1 MPITDD
7 DLLAAMMD
15 ATPEELDLLVA
26 SLPSDALDMAIGLLG
41 NRDEV
46 TTPTTP
52 AAQAVELD
60 PGFIIRSHLA
70 YLSDR
75 IAQAVAD
82 VEAGEDRRL
91 IVSMPPRHG
100 KSHLGSTY
108 APLWLLRKHPDW
120 KLMLLSHS
128 PNLAASWGRQVR
140 RIVEDKGKHLGISIA
155 PDAKAVTEWE
165 TTQKGSVVSRSVG
178 QALAGLGARVMII
191 DDPVRD
197 AASAASEAF
206 RDAQWTWWQMDA
218 STRLEPPSL
227 VIVIAT
233 RWHEDDLIGRL
244 TSPEHSPDTHQDWEQ
259 IVIPAIANHRPEKGE
274 VDVLDR
280 EPGEPL
286 LSPIVKDDTPDKARK
301 RFATIR
307 STVGAYGWAALYD
320 QKPAPAAGAILSVD
334 WWRFWSTNPAHVTE
348 DGRVRL
354 LDDDMLARGIVIESW
369 DATFKETKDSDY
381 VVGQRWGRVDA
392 NQYLLAQRRDRMS
405 FTKTI
410 AAMKAFGSEGI
421 GGDRVIRRLIEDKA
435 NGPAILDTLRDELPG
450 LKPINPRGSKEARA
464 RAVAPLVESGNVY
477 LPDPRMPGFEWV
489 RDFMSEARD
498 FPTGSH
504 DDQIDAFT
512 QAADDLRTA
521 GAVTMRVPAGSA
533 GGRRRGRAQAGAG
546 RMRW

>member
-60 PGFIIRSHLA
+60 SGFIIRSHLA

-197 AASAASEAF
+197 AASAASESF
-206 RDAQWTWWQMDA
+206 RDAQWVWWQMDA

-244 TSPEHSPDTHQDWEQ
+244 TSPEHSPDTYQDWEQ

-274 VDVLDR
+274 IDVLGR
-280 EPGEPL
+280 EPGDPL
-286 LSPIVKDDTPDKARK
+286 LSPIVKDDTPDKALK

-320 QKPAPAAGAILSVD
+320 QKPAPAAGAIFSVD

-354 LDDDMLARGIVIESW
+354 LDDDMLARGTVVESW
-369 DATFKETKDSDY
+369 DATFKETKDSDF

-392 NQYLLAQRRDRMS
+392 NLYLLAQRRDRMS
-405 FTKTI
+405 FTKTL
-410 AAMKAFGSEGI
+410 AAMKAFGSEGV

-435 NGPAILDTLRDELPG
+435 NGPAILDTLRDELAG

-464 RAVAPLVESGNVY
+464 RAVAPSVESGNVY